1 MRLSTFVLSTFFLT
15 AISLL
20 MSPIPGAGQTNT
32 RQSAQGAGST
42 VIFSLAKFDTTQ
54 PIYMEPIVV
63 ISGGKYTAPPVDA
76 DPAVTKKFTDS
87 YFRTGRQY
95 RVVFGG
101 GDAGTLTVQKNV
113 EPGCVGL
120 GAEVTVQTTARLG
133 GEVQALAVS
142 SDKIGRGESSRRAPT
157 EEERAAV
164 LEVARA
170 VYRQRGVGAAL
181 VGKMNTINLTATDID
196 RDGKFELIGSFQ
208 IEGANYLMHN
218 LFIIFEPTAAGKY
231 RAAWNWFHKGA
242 EGDYEDRK
250 LVDAVDIDGDGT
262 AEVIAA
268 GHYYEANDY
277 VIYKRQA
284 GVWRPIYKGGGGGC

>member
-1 MRLSTFVLSTFFLT
+1 MRRLKIILPILALT
-15 AISLL
+15 LISLL
-20 MSPIPGAGQTNT
+20 MPWTPSTAQTT
-32 RQSAQGAGST
+32 ARSSTEGLDT
-42 VIFSLAKFDTTQ
+42 VIFSLMRFDTVQ
-54 PIYMEPIVV
+54 PIHMEPIV
-63 ISGGKYTAPPVDA
+63 IINRGKYTAPPIDSEE
-76 DPAVTKKFTDS
+76 TIIRKFTNT
-87 YFRTGRQY
+87 YFSTGRQY

-120 GAEVTVQTTARLG
+120 YAEVTVQTTARLG

-142 SDKIGRGESSRRAPT
+142 SDKIGSGASSRRPPT
-157 EEERAAV
+157 EAERAAA
-164 LEVARA
+164 LQVARA
-170 VYRQRGVGAAL
+170 VYGKRGVATAL
-181 VGKMNTINLTATDID
+181 VGKMKTVNLTATDIE

-208 IEGANYLMHN
+208 IEGANYLMYN
-218 LFIIFEPTAAGKY
+218 LFIIFEPTGVDKY
-231 RAAWNWFHKGA
+231 RAAWNWYHKGA

-250 LVDAVDIDGDGT
+250 LVDAVDLDGDGT

-268 GHYYEANDY
+268 GHYYESNDY